1 MTARRIHYG
10 TPCEFRT
17 VTHAQLEHFDNK
29 PPPQPLE
36 EPEPA
41 AKSTKSI
48 QSEAEA
54 SKLTQAQAKSEAKKR
69 SSEGNTSTVPGKTK
83 ARQTD
88 EEEWNPD
95 EWGGWDGHVTKYD
108 ASTMYL
114 G

>member
-36 EPEPA
+36 KSGPA
-41 AKSTKSI
+41 AKTTESI

-54 SKLTQAQAKSEAKKR
+54 SKLAQSKTTSEAKMHQ
-69 SSEGNTSTVPGKTK
+69 SEGNTSTVTGKTK

-88 EEEWNPD
+88 EQEWNPD
-95 EWGGWDGHVTKYD
+95 EWGGWDGYVTKYD